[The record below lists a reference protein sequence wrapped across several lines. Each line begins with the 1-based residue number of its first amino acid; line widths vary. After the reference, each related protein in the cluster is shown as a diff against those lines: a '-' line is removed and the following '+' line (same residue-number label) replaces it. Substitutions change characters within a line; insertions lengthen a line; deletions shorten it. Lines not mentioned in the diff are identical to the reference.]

1 MLQKEFFERTGINL
15 TEQEFNQVHAIYMQA
30 GDNVDK
36 DQFCAD
42 WKKHHDSNLLHIF
55 YSQAVSLNEQLNQ
68 KQNEINELAIYIL
81 DQAEVCSA
89 PTLREKA
96 IQMLGIETYLR
107 IKIQR
112 GYNLWQMDKDAL
124 IEILS
129 KTK

>member
-15 TEQEFNQVHAIYMQA
+15 TEQEFNQVHAIYMQS

-55 YSQAVSLNEQLNQ
+55 YNQADRLKDKLDQ
-68 KQNEINELAIYIL
+68 KRNEIYELAIYIL
-81 DQAEVCSA
+81 EQAEVCSA

-107 IKIQR
+107 IKIQV
-112 GYNLWQMDKDAL
+112 GYKLWQKDLDA
-124 IEILS
+124 IVEILS

>member
-15 TEQEFNQVHAIYMQA
+15 TEQEFDQVHAIYMQA
-30 GDNVDK
+30 GDNVYK

-42 WKKHHDSNLLHIF
+42 WKKHHDSKLLHIF
-55 YSQAVSLNEQLNQ
+55 YNQAYRMKDKLDQ
-68 KQNEINELAIYIL
+68 KRNEIHELAIYIL
-81 DQAEVCSA
+81 EQAEICSA

-107 IKIQR
+107 IKIQK
-112 GYNLWQMDKDAL
+112 GYNLWQKDLDAL
-124 IEILS
+124 VEILS

>member
-30 GDNVDK
+30 GDSVDK

-55 YSQAVSLNEQLNQ
+55 YNQADRLGKELDKAN
-68 KQNEINELAIYIL
+68 NEINELAIYIL
-81 DQAEVCSA
+81 EQAEVCSA

-107 IKIQR
+107 IKIQK
-112 GYNLWQMDKDAL
+112 GYNLWQLDKDAL
-124 IEILS
+124 VEILS

>member
-15 TEQEFNQVHAIYMQA
+15 TEQEFDKVHAIYMQA

-42 WKKHHDSNLLHIF
+42 WKKHHDSKLLHIF
-55 YSQAVSLNEQLNQ
+55 YNQADRPKDKLEQ
-68 KQNEINELAIYIL
+68 KRKEINELAIYIL
-81 DQAEVCSA
+81 EQAEICSA

-107 IKIQR
+107 IKIQK
-112 GYNLWQMDKDAL
+112 GYNLWQKDLDAL
-124 IEILS
+124 VEMLS